1 MLPGCAVPWSAAIGL
16 PIPFAAGAPP
26 SLAFCAALPTVRPAR
41 LTRLPIPENRLP
53 TVSTGLVIRSPA
65 TLIGCV
71 AALPSAEANASDLL
85 TLSSWAK
92 AGISD
97 TRTPSISRPV
107 ACQLP
112 YFELMVKRGIG
123 PSQVTM
129 GSTWKSGPASSAAG
143 ASALARVSG
152 CS

>member
-1 MLPGCAVPWSAAIGL
+1 M
-16 PIPFAAGAPP
+16 
-26 SLAFCAALPTVRPAR
+26 
-41 LTRLPIPENRLP
+41 
-53 TVSTGLVIRSPA
+53 STGLVIRSPA
-65 TLIGCV
+65 TLIGWT

-85 TLSSWAK
+85 TLSSWPN

-112 YFELMVKRGIG
+112 YLELMVKRGIG
-123 PSQVTM
+123 PSQTTF
-129 GSTWKSGPASSAAG
+129 GSTWKSAPPSNSAG